1 MISFLICA
9 LNEEKHIKATVNT
22 IYESIKKVK
31 FIDKFEIVIVND
43 GSTDLTEEI
52 ILNLQSNDQ
61 NIIYCK
67 NNINLG
73 YGKSVNKGLKKIK
86 YPKFMV
92 LPGDNDMTMGAITSA
107 LKHLNSAD
115 LIMVFPVNT
124 DNRSKGRNI
133 ISILYRLI
141 YLIFFDCYVN
151 YINSPSICPTEKV
164 KSLKLQSS
172 RFSIISEILT
182 KLLHS
187 DITYCEVPAFW
198 DTSLRK
204 RTTLG
209 VKNLLDVFISFI
221 KLFLEMKIFSKNKFS
236 KKSIRKNIHT

>member
-9 LNEEKHIKATVNT
+9 LNEEKLIKATVDT

-61 NIIYCK
+61 NIVYCK
-67 NNINLG
+67 NNTNLG
-73 YGKSVNKGLKKIK
+73 YGKSVNKGLMQIK

-107 LKHLNSAD
+107 LKHLHSAD

-124 DNRSKGRNI
+124 DNRSKGRNV

-164 KSLKLQSS
+164 KSLKLQSN
-172 RFSIISEILT
+172 RFSIISEIIT

-187 DITYCEVPAFW
+187 DITYCEVPAFLS
-198 DTSLRK
+198 TSSRK

-209 VKNLLDVFISFI
+209 IKNLLDVALSFI
-221 KLFLEMKIFSKNKFS
+221 KLFIEMKISSKNKFS
-236 KKSIRKNIHT
+236 KKSERKNIHN